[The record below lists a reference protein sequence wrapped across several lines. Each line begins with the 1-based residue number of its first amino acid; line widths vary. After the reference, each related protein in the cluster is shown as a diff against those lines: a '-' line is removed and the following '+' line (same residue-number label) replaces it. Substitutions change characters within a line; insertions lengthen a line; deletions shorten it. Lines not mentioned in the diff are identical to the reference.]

1 MTRSRLNCYIH
12 LPEKVAAALVRCDFQ
27 VIAGIVMKKLFP
39 QKGRRQYEVAVR
51 RLLRRRFGDII
62 DRYEDRE
69 YPTGYL
75 TAGASIWVFC
85 PEDGKVEADALL
97 QSVRKEAENR
107 PVYILDRNNYR
118 EYVSLP
124 DTLIKRLDRASD
136 SVLSDLLCHALLS
149 NQDGTYVD
157 SRTWENA
164 KQGDPVHNFVFDM
177 LVACHTDRLPIVDS
191 DLPDILIRM
200 AEDHIPS
207 VREKRNELDRMILQ
221 ACPLRTL
228 CVDM

>member
-1 MTRSRLNCYIH
+1 MTRARLNCYIH
-12 LPEKVAAALVRCDFQ
+12 LPEKVAAALVRCDFP

-39 QKGRRQYEVAVR
+39 QKGRRQYESAVR
-51 RLLRRRFGDII
+51 RLLIRRFGDII
-62 DRYEDRE
+62 DRYEDWE

-75 TAGASIWVFC
+75 TADAPIWVFA
-85 PEDGKVEADALL
+85 PEAGTVESDTLL

-107 PVYILDRNNYR
+107 PVYVLDRHNYR

-124 DTLIKRLDRASD
+124 GTLMKRLGRVSD
-136 SVLSDLLCHALLS
+136 NVLSDFLCHALLS

-157 SRTWENA
+157 SRTWESA
-164 KQGDPVHNFVFDM
+164 KQGDPVHSFVFDM

-191 DLPDILIRM
+191 DLSGILIRM

-207 VREKRNELDRMILQ
+207 VREKRSELDRMILQ

-228 CVDM
+228 CTDM